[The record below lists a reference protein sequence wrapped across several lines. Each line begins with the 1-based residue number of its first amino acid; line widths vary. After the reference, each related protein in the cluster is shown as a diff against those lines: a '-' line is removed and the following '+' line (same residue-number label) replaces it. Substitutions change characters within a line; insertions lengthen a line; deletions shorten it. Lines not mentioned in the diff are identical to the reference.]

1 MSFGPPTA
9 SQWCCGSHGSFEES
23 VGIDLL
29 SICQAN
35 EVTRFSTPNSAE
47 GDAPWYL
54 QNVCSPFVSPTFKE
68 TSEFG
73 GLLNHHCHLLQNG
86 RGVPEPLPWRLAWC
100 FLRPNCGTLWQ
111 VLSDRVR
118 LDYMDYVGFGWVWMS
133 KCWNFTMDHIAHFN
147 HLRRRQKQTAWIE
160 LGHGRNLIS
169 LGCLACICTCKYD
182 CIYFFPF
189 RSMIRMLDMII
200 LNQCISKTQLLTSFN
215 KNLRTLPFKF
225 LNFQKTQKMIQLRSI
240 INSWY
245 IRFIMKK
252 IIATAG

>member
-9 SQWCCGSHGSFEES
+9 SQWCCGSHGSFKES
-23 VGIDLL
+23 VGIDVL

-35 EVTRFSTPNSAE
+35 EVTRFSTPNSAD

-73 GLLNHHCHLLQNG
+73 GLLNHQCHLLQNG

-111 VLSDRVR
+111 VLSDRDRVR
-118 LDYMDYVGFGWVWMS
+118 FSEIIWIYIYGSCRIWMGLDVKVFEFHHGPFS
-133 KCWNFTMDHIAHFN
+133 AFN
-147 HLRRRQKQTAWIE
+147 HRIVTTLRRRQIMVPHSGQMAWIE
-160 LGHGRNLIS
+160 RGHGRNLIS

-182 CIYFFPF
+182 CIYFFLFDPC
-189 RSMIRMLDMII
+189 LE
-200 LNQCISKTQLLTSFN
+200 C
-215 KNLRTLPFKF
+215 
-225 LNFQKTQKMIQLRSI
+225 
-240 INSWY
+240 
-245 IRFIMKK
+245 
-252 IIATAG
+252 